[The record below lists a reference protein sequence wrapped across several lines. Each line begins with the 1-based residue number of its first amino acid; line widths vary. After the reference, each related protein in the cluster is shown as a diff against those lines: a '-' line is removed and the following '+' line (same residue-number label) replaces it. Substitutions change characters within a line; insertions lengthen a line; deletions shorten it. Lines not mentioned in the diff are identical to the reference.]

1 MGKIFVFLL
10 LFLLPV
16 MIGAGVVTGTGEE
29 KRISNYYINGIV
41 ILLFGICIVFQLGKI
56 YNFSFESQKMIYGIG
71 MVFCTLIA
79 MGVGVKE
86 KTLQRTEKIK
96 WYIIAVMLIGV
107 VLLAFLQMQG
117 YVYVSAF
124 DQNDVTVESVNT
136 ILVNPFY
143 YKINPYT
150 GTSVEMTGCIHEYSP
165 LQLFY
170 AVLCGITGTQSS
182 QLIHFIVPFWVLIT
196 CAVIVYAIGMAFFK
210 DRKKA
215 MAVVILVC
223 ALNIFGAGQFWLNSE
238 YLLFKA
244 WRDEA
249 VEVTVVLP
257 ILLLQVC
264 KTSRNGN
271 RIVKWILLGITV
283 LTAALICAEG
293 SFYITVLGIII
304 CFNWSAKKIYEHNRL
319 DKSGT

>member
-1 MGKIFVFLL
+1 MDKIAVFLL
-10 LFLLPV
+10 LFLLPI
-16 MIGAGVVTGTGEE
+16 MIGTGIVTGTGEE

-41 ILLFGICIVFQLGKI
+41 ILLFGVCIVFQLGKI
-56 YNFSFESQKMIYGIG
+56 CNWPFERQKAIYVIG
-71 MVFCTLIA
+71 VVLCTLIA
-79 MGVGVKE
+79 MGVGVKK

-96 WYIIAVMLIGV
+96 WYIIAVMFIGV
-107 VLLAFLQMQG
+107 IFLALVQMQG
-117 YVYVSAF
+117 YIYVSAF
-124 DQNDVTVESVNT
+124 DQNDVTVESVNS
-136 ILVNPFY
+136 ILVNSFY

-150 GTSVEMTGCIHEYSP
+150 GTSVEMTGCTHEYSP

-170 AVLCGITGTQSS
+170 AVLGGITGTQSS
-182 QLIHFIVPFWVLIT
+182 QLVHFIIPFWVLIT
-196 CAVIVYAIGMAFFK
+196 CAVIVYEIGMAFFK

-249 VEVTVVLP
+249 VEATIVLP

-264 KTSRNGN
+264 KAGRNGN
-271 RIVKWILLGITV
+271 HIIKWILLGITAM
-283 LTAALICAEG
+283 TAALICAEG
-293 SFYITVLGIII
+293 SFYVVLLGIIV